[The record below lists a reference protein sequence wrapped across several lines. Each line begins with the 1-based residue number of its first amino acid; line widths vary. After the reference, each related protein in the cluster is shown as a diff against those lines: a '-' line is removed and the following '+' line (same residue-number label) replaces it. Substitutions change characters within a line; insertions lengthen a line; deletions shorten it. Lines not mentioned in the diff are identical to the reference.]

1 METALKPAAINGII
15 LTADGEYQFD
25 RTDLKSRPVAI
36 NFLNLGN
43 SSVDIKIGGYTFR
56 LATNEERTFSAPT
69 GYYLR
74 GGADIS
80 FVSKAST
87 MILSIATIEAL

>member
-1 METALKPAAINGII
+1 MSTELKPAAINGII
-15 LTADGEYQFD
+15 VNDSGEYQFD
-25 RTDLKSRPVAI
+25 RTDIKSRPVAI

-69 GYYLR
+69 GYYLK
-74 GGADIS
+74 GGATYE
-80 FVSKAST
+80 FVSRASS